1 MNVYVPATLASEVDA
16 AYGAH
21 DVLVAFD
28 LVDEV
33 SFLVLEVLVAAG
45 AVFVF
50 GGGTLVFFHLPDCV
64 EAARAVGKSA
74 EHFLGRSWVRHVDGL
89 LGRWVTVGM
98 MGMEQEVLEEK
109 KEACQLKSKFEL

>member
-1 MNVYVPATLASEVDA
+1 MDVYVTTTLASKVDA
-16 AYGAH
+16 ADGAD

-50 GGGTLVFFHLPDCV
+50 GGGTLVFLHLLDGV

-74 EHFLGRSWVRHVDGL
+74 GHLLGRRWVRH
-89 LGRWVTVGM
+89 
-98 MGMEQEVLEEK
+98 
-109 KEACQLKSKFEL
+109 C